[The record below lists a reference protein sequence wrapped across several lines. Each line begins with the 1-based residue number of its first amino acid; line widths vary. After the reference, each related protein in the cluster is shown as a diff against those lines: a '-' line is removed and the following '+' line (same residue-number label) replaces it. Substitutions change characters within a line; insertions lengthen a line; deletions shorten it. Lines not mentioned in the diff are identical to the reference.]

1 MAPGQPGPLKK
12 RLQPSRATGHRPG
25 RPNVLIFKEKLEIS
39 IFLKNVDSNWYL
51 IRHFK
56 MWHRPNKIKQAICLS
71 KTEVV
76 MLRKWQKRRREPEER
91 RRERG
96 SK

>member
-1 MAPGQPGPLKK
+1 M
-12 RLQPSRATGHRPG
+12 
-25 RPNVLIFKEKLEIS
+25 
-39 IFLKNVDSNWYL
+39 DSNWYL

-76 MLRKWQKRRREPEER
+76 MLRKWQKRRQEPEER